1 MMNNGKHT
9 LHEKTV
15 IPCADIIETP
25 ERYVVCLDMPGSRK
39 ETISVT
45 LEEGI
50 LQVKATVEP
59 YHADNAS
66 VLYRELQ
73 TTSYQRAFTLG
84 EDVDRNNVDAAFE
97 DGVLTLKLFKTPE
110 TKPKQ
115 ITIN

>member
-1 MMNNGKHT
+1 MTNNGKQT
-9 LHEKTV
+9 LNDKTA
-15 IPCADIIETP
+15 IPCADVIETP
-25 ERYVVCLDMPGSRK
+25 ERYVVRLDMPGTRK

-50 LQVKATVEP
+50 LQVKAAVEP
-59 YHADNAS
+59 HHADNAS
-66 VLYRELQ
+66 VLYRELA

-84 EDVDRNNVDAAFE
+84 EDVDRNSVDAVFE